1 MPNVGGT
8 RSSGAAEG
16 AAISGNSVANQDKDS
31 KDRSKAAAGAKPN
44 DRPEGQGQYDY
55 LRRLGEQIAALDE
68 RLRSG
73 SDEDL
78 MQRSRAGVAAVG
90 VLGSDRY
97 DKLLILQALRTLL
110 PNALFFTTDLE
121 AQMWHPSAVP
131 YTRNLLIAS
140 SFGSRLNDDLQ
151 GDIPPFRSSY
161 QTAAFLATQAALELA
176 VTGGGGA
183 ACTWKE
189 PAVLFEVGLT
199 KLFQLPPVKT
209 NDKPTPDKTPCP
221 RVVKSQFTRM
231 LRDVSET

>member
-1 MPNVGGT
+1 
-8 RSSGAAEG
+8 
-16 AAISGNSVANQDKDS
+16 
-31 KDRSKAAAGAKPN
+31 
-44 DRPEGQGQYDY
+44 
-55 LRRLGEQIAALDE
+55 
-68 RLRSG
+68 
-73 SDEDL
+73 

-161 QTAAFLATQAALELA
+161 QTAAFLATQAALESA

-189 PAVLFEVGLT
+189 PPVLFEVGLT

-221 RVVKSQFTRM
+221 RVVKSRIHPDASGMFPKLDRGAPVAIAMTIVVLGLAGILSCGF
-231 LRDVSET
+231 LRAPRTMRVFRWIDRRVGGSVIFRS